1 MIKQYFGLYC
11 ITRATQGGHEGAGGG
26 SSEVPAWLLI
36 DVLME
41 LFVANCRGSNRSASS
56 FDLFLIMAIMSKAGS
71 GVGFLL
77 TSVSL

>member
-1 MIKQYFGLYC
+1 M
-11 ITRATQGGHEGAGGG
+11 
-26 SSEVPAWLLI
+26 PAWLLI

-41 LFVANCRGSNRSASS
+41 LFVADCRGSNRSASS